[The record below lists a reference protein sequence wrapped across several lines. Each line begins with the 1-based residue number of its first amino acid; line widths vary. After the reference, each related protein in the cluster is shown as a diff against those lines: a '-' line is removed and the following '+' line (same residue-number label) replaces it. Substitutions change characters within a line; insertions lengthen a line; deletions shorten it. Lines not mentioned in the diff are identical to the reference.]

1 MKNTIYRRARVIP
14 ISKPWLGEEEKQ
26 AVAAVLESGQLA
38 QGARTKE
45 FEERF
50 AEYCGVKHAI
60 ATSSGTTALWVALLA
75 HGIGPGDE
83 VITSPFTFIASAN
96 AIHYAGATP
105 VFCDIEPDT
114 FNIAPRQIESK
125 ITSHTKAILPIHL
138 FGYPCDMDALMA
150 IAERHHLAMIED
162 ACQAHGAA
170 INGKRAG
177 SWGTGCFSFYATKN
191 MAMGEGGII
200 TTNDDALADRA
211 RLLRAHG
218 MRQRYYHESLG
229 YNFRLTDIQA
239 AIGLEQLK
247 KLERYNERRIA
258 NAQYLTAHLE
268 GVVTPQVKPGYRHVF
283 HQYTIR
289 VKGDRE
295 QVVAK
300 LAQAGVGT
308 GVFYPVPV
316 HCQQVYREMGYR
328 DRLPVSEAA
337 SREVLSLPVH
347 PQVSDQDL
355 AHIVQ
360 AVNEIC

>member
-1 MKNTIYRRARVIP
+1 VIP
-14 ISKPWLGEEEKQ
+14 ISKPWLGDEEKQ

-38 QGARTKE
+38 QGARVSE

-50 AEYCGVKHAI
+50 AEYCRVRHAV

-96 AIHYAGATP
+96 AILYTGAKP
-105 VFCDIEPDT
+105 VFVDIEPDT
-114 FNIAPRQIESK
+114 FNIDARQIEAK

-138 FGYPCDMDALMA
+138 FGYPCDMNALMG
-150 IAERHHLAMIED
+150 IADKHHLAVIED
-162 ACQAHGAA
+162 ACQAHGAD
-170 INGKRAG
+170 IDGKRAG

-200 TTNDDALADRA
+200 TTNDDAVADRA

-239 AIGLEQLK
+239 AIGVEQLK

-258 NAQYLTAHLE
+258 NARYLNAHLE
-268 GVVTPQVKPGYRHVF
+268 GVVTPTIKPGYRHVF

-289 VKGDRE
+289 VKRNRD
-295 QVVAK
+295 QAVAK
-300 LAQAGVGT
+300 LAEKGVGS
-308 GVFYPVPV
+308 GIFYPVPV
-316 HCQQVYREMGYR
+316 HRQQVYQELGYR
-328 DRLPVSEAA
+328 DDLPESEAA
-337 SREVLSLPVH
+337 AREVLSLPIH
-347 PQVSDQDL
+347 PQVSERDL
-355 AHIVQ
+355 VQIAQ

>member
-1 MKNTIYRRARVIP
+1 MIP
-14 ISKPWLGEEEKQ
+14 ISKPWLGDEEKQ

-38 QGARTKE
+38 QGARVSE

-50 AEYCGVKHAI
+50 AEYCRVRHAV

-96 AIHYAGATP
+96 AILYTGAKP
-105 VFCDIEPDT
+105 VFVDIEPDT
-114 FNIAPRQIESK
+114 FNIDARQIEAK

-138 FGYPCDMDALMA
+138 FGYPCDMNALMG
-150 IAERHHLAMIED
+150 IADKHHLAVIED
-162 ACQAHGAA
+162 ACQAHGAD
-170 INGKRAG
+170 IDGKRAG

-200 TTNDDALADRA
+200 TTNDDAVADRA

-239 AIGLEQLK
+239 AIGVEQLK
-247 KLERYNERRIA
+247 KLEWYNERRIA
-258 NAQYLTAHLE
+258 NARYLNAHLE
-268 GVVTPQVKPGYRHVF
+268 GVVTPTIKPGYRHVF

-289 VKGDRE
+289 VKRNRD
-295 QVVAK
+295 QAVAK
-300 LAQAGVGT
+300 LAEKGVGS
-308 GVFYPVPV
+308 GIFYPVPV
-316 HCQQVYREMGYR
+316 HRQQVYQELGYR
-328 DRLPVSEAA
+328 DDLPESEAA
-337 SREVLSLPVH
+337 AREVLSLPIH
-347 PQVSDQDL
+347 PQVSERDL
-355 AHIVQ
+355 VQIAQ